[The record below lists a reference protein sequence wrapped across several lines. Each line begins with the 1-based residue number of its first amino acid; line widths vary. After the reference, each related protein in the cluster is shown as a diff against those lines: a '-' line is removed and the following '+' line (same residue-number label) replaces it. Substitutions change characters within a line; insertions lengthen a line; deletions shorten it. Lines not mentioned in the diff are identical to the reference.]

1 MELPYEKQDMH
12 SCGMEEQRGK
22 GSATKHRKAGLGL
35 VFVGNF
41 FCCCFGGFFFMTAFK
56 FMSHKHQTWFLLLLS
71 NVHHRV
77 LKVSVMLHLVL

>member
-1 MELPYEKQDMH
+1 MH

-22 GSATKHRKAGLGL
+22 GSAIEHRKAGLGL
-35 VFVGNF
+35 VFVCLLVILFVCLFGWRF
-41 FCCCFGGFFFMTAFK
+41 FITAFK

-77 LKVSVMLHLVL
+77 LKVSVMSHLVS